1 MFFREIKKNIIYKG
15 KFQLF
20 LMSMA
25 CNKKITIKK
34 WKQSWQSYF
43 TQKPDI
49 TEETKDKEK
58 SWNVFHVPVIG
69 ASDLPPSQKLDHLNS
84 V

>member
-1 MFFREIKKNIIYKG
+1 
-15 KFQLF
+15 
-20 LMSMA
+20 MSMA
-25 CNKKITIKK
+25 CKNITIEK

-49 TEETKDKEK
+49 TEEIKDKEK
-58 SWNVFHVPVIG
+58 SWNVFHVRVIE
-69 ASDLPPSQKLDHLNS
+69 ASDLPPSHKLDHLNS